1 MCDCYTCACSA
12 STWNNLCLASK
23 VLQRRNETHH
33 LPICRKLGSCRSN
46 GRILV
51 RIWKM
56 QNLKN
61 LGSVLG
67 PFWVH
72 FGVSG
77 RPSGSTLGSLEAS
90 WVYLG
95 VPWSSLR
102 RSWEHP
108 VPLGGHLCTLWVK
121 MAATGEPFW
130 RSFSDNWQHVEA
142 DWARL
147 CEASFWHHFCDGSR
161 GDKNGQSVANSGR
174 N

>member
-61 LGSVLG
+61 LGSVFGPILG
-67 PFWVH
+67 PFWGLRAPFWVH
-72 FGVSG
+72 LGVSG
-77 RPSGSTLGSLEAS
+77 SLLGLSWGPLVFPEAFLGTPSATWRPFVHALGQNGSHWRAILE
-90 WVYLG
+90 VIFRQL
-95 VPWSSLR
+95 
-102 RSWEHP
+102 
-108 VPLGGHLCTLWVK
+108 
-121 MAATGEPFW
+121 AT
-130 RSFSDNWQHVEA
+130 
-142 DWARL
+142 
-147 CEASFWHHFCDGSR
+147 C
-161 GDKNGQSVANSGR
+161 
-174 N
+174 

>member
-23 VLQRRNETHH
+23 VLQRRNETHL
-33 LPICRKLGSCRSN
+33 LPICQKLGSCRSN
-46 GRILV
+46 GSILA

-77 RPSGSTLGSLEAS
+77 CPSGSILGSLEAS

-95 VPWSSLR
+95 VPW
-102 RSWEHP
+102 
-108 VPLGGHLCTLWVK
+108 PLLG
-121 MAATGEPFW
+121 PFW
-130 RSFSDNWQHVEA
+130 DPHKILIPFLTKSGKKTTPFWDPCWDYFAHVDA
-142 DWARL
+142 
-147 CEASFWHHFCDGSR
+147 F
-161 GDKNGQSVANSGR
+161 
-174 N
+174 

>member
-1 MCDCYTCACSA
+1 MCDCYTCACRA

-61 LGSVLG
+61 LGSALG

-77 RPSGSTLGSLEAS
+77 RPSGSILGSLEAS

-108 VPLGGHLCTLWVK
+108 VPLGGHLCTLCVK
-121 MAATGEPFW
+121 MAATGESFW

-147 CEASFWHHFCDGSR
+147 CEASFWHHFCDGS
-161 GDKNGQSVANSGR
+161 
-174 N
+174 